1 MGNPAWTPVTNLL
14 ANMTIVINDG
24 STVTIT
30 NNGLDALLFYEYLED
45 YKLSVLARAAY
56 DPGTDLVNAGALDG
70 VLQSLLADKWVD
82 IFRAYFANY
91 DPVENYNSTESKV
104 TTDISRDRT
113 DKIFSYNSTD
123 GAHTTNFKETD
134 KDDWTVT
141 KKGNIG
147 VTTTQQMIQQ
157 TVTLNDTN
165 YISKFLE
172 DIANILRKEI

>member
-1 MGNPAWTPVTNLL
+1 MPTPAWTPVANLL
-14 ANMTIVINDG
+14 ASMTIINNAG
-24 STVTIT
+24 QTITIT
-30 NNGLDALLFYEYLED
+30 NNALDPLLMYEYLEG
-45 YKLSVLARAAY
+45 YKLSVIARAAY
-56 DPGTDLVNAGALDG
+56 DPINEVINGGALDDI
-70 VLQSLLADKWVD
+70 LEDLLSSKWTD
-82 IFRAYFANY
+82 IFRAYYSDY
-91 DPVENYNSTESKV
+91 DPVENYNSTETKV
-104 TTDISRDRT
+104 TSDISRDRT

-147 VTTTQQMIQQ
+147 VTTTQQMIQS
-157 TVTLNDTN
+157 TVALNDTN